1 MQDLNDF
8 RLFVEV
14 VDQKGFAAAAR
25 RLGVPRSRLSRRI
38 GMLEDSLGVRL
49 VHRSTRSFAITE
61 IGREFYRHCVAMTVQ
76 AEAAEEVIHR
86 MRAKPRGLVRVSC
99 LSSLISFQIGEMM
112 ARFMETCPDVEV
124 ILESTN
130 RLVDVIHEGFDLAIR
145 VHFPPLDDSDLV
157 IRKLADSPHRLVAS
171 PRVIK
176 RKSQPLTP
184 ADLSRLPSLAFNIG
198 AANMAAEYEWRLDG
212 PDGAAVTIRH
222 TPRFI
227 TQDMVALRLATLRG
241 IGVCQL
247 PHFIV
252 ADDVR
257 SGRLIDLL
265 PEWSP
270 KSAIVHVAFPSKRGL
285 LPSVRAL
292 IEFLGKEYRTLGEA
306 ELMAR
311 CVGAADSRLP

>member
-1 MQDLNDF
+1 MHDLNDF
-8 RLFVEV
+8 RFFVEV

-25 RLGVPRSRLSRRI
+25 QLGVPRSRLSRRI
-38 GMLEDSLGVRL
+38 GMLEDRLGVRL

-61 IGREFYRHCVAMTVQ
+61 IGREFYRHCVAMTVE

-86 MRAKPRGLVRVSC
+86 MRAKPRGVVRVSC
-99 LSSLISFQIGEMM
+99 LSSLISFQIGEMI
-112 ARFMETCPDVEV
+112 ARFLEAFPDVEV

-130 RLVDVIHEGFDLAIR
+130 RLVDVIHEGLDLAIR
-145 VHFPPLDDSDLV
+145 VRFPPLDDSDLV
-157 IRKLADSPHRLVAS
+157 IRKLADSPQRLVAS
-171 PRVIK
+171 PSVIM
-176 RKSQPLTP
+176 RKPQPLTP
-184 ADLSRLPSLAFNIG
+184 ADLSRLPSLAL
-198 AANMAAEYEWRLDG
+198 NMGAEYEWRLDG
-212 PDGAAVTIRH
+212 PDGASATIRH

-227 TQDMVALRLATLRG
+227 TQCAGSLRLAALRG

-247 PHFIV
+247 PSFIV

-270 KSAIVHVAFPSKRGL
+270 NSAIVHVAFPSKRGL

-292 IEFLGKEYRTLGEA
+292 IEFLGKEYRKLGETA
-306 ELMAR
+306 GENELQR
-311 CVGAADSRLP
+311 RSPR